1 MKKDIKKLSDKTDVK
16 VLILYILDEI
26 NHPITYAAAVDSIL
40 DVGCVGGFD
49 FAECFSELSELGH
62 ILSDTVGG
70 ETYYMIADS
79 GSMVARELRG
89 SLPTAVLDRA
99 SVAAA
104 RHLALAKMGVVLH
117 ANITPTER
125 GDFRIDFHI
134 NKGDREDMLALSV
147 CVSTRERAERIKA
160 YCESARA
167 EDVYRGILTVITGDI
182 NYYL

>member
-26 NHPITYAAAVDSIL
+26 NHPITYASIVDSIL

-62 ILSDTVGG
+62 VQFDTVGG

-89 SLPTAVLDRA
+89 SLPAPVLERA

-117 ANITPTER
+117 ANIVATEQ
-125 GDFRIDFHI
+125 GDFRVDFRI
-134 NKGDREDMLALSV
+134 NNGDKGEMLALSIR
-147 CVSTRERAERIKA
+147 VSTRDRAERIKE

-167 EDVYRGILTVITGDI
+167 EDIYRGILTVITGDI
-182 NYYL
+182 NYFL